1 MSVSDMF
8 KQFIDNLAID
18 NRRQIADRYGKIT
31 KALNLKYR
39 NSESETANTLQVGS
53 YGRYTAIKNISDLDM
68 IYMLPSNQ
76 WEKFKDGKQSA
87 LLQEIKNTLKDI
99 GHFSRTEMWGD
110 GQVVVISFTNHDI
123 EVLPAF
129 EQSDG
134 SFKYPDTNNGGS
146 WPITKPRLEIT
157 AVSDMDK
164 AKNGNLRPLCKM
176 IRAWKNKHGVAM
188 SGMLIDTLAYNFLNS
203 TTEFDDKSYTYYDW
217 MVRDFFLYASNQPN
231 QDYYL
236 APGSRQHV
244 KVKKKFQKKAKKAY
258 DLSLEAIAAENLQ
271 SVNTKWKK
279 IFGRP
284 FPSAVSTVAED
295 SVTKAAQSW
304 KNTEEFIED
313 KYPVDIR
320 YNLEI
325 DCEIT
330 QNGFRENTLANMLL
344 RGIRLSPNKQ
354 LVFKVE
360 KIDVAE
366 PYEVFW
372 KVLNVG
378 ETARQ
383 RDQIRGQIIRDMGK
397 QQKDEST
404 LFRGE
409 HIVEC
414 YVVKNNVVVARDTI
428 EVPIQ

>member
-1 MSVSDMF
+1 MSISEIF
-8 KQFIDNLAID
+8 QQFIDNIAID
-18 NRRQIADRYGKIT
+18 NREQISKRYGTIT
-31 KALNLKYR
+31 KALNEKYR
-39 NSESETANTLQVGS
+39 NSSSETANTLQVGS

-68 IYMLPSNQ
+68 IYMLPASQ
-76 WEKFKDGKQSA
+76 WDRFKDGRQSV
-87 LLQEIKNTLKDI
+87 LLQEIKNVLKDV
-99 GHFSRTEMWGD
+99 GNFSRTEIWGD
-110 GQVVVISFTNHDI
+110 GQVVVISFSNHDI

-129 EQSDG
+129 EQDDG
-134 SFKYPDTNNGGS
+134 SFKYPDSNSGGS
-146 WPITKPRLEIT
+146 WPITKPRLEIA
-157 AVSDMDK
+157 AVSDIDK
-164 AKNGNLRPLCKM
+164 AKNGNLRHLCKM

-203 TTEFDDKSYTYYDW
+203 TTEYDDKSYTYHDW
-217 MVRDFFLYASNQPN
+217 MVRDFFLYASSQPN

-244 KVKKKFQKKAKKAY
+244 KIKKKFQKKAKKAY
-258 DLSLEAIAAENLQ
+258 DLSLEAIAAEKLQ

-295 SVTKAAQSW
+295 SVAKAAQSW

-330 QNGFRENTLANMLL
+330 QNGFRENTLVNMLL

-354 LVFKVE
+354 LLFKVE

-366 PYEVFW
+366 PDEIFW

-378 ETARQ
+378 EIAKQ
-383 RDQIRGQIIRDMGK
+383 KDQVRGQIVSDAGK
-397 QQKDEST
+397 LQKQEST
-404 LFRGE
+404 SFKGE

-414 YVVKNNVVVARDTI
+414 YVVKNGVVVARDTI
-428 EVPIQ
+428 EVPIG